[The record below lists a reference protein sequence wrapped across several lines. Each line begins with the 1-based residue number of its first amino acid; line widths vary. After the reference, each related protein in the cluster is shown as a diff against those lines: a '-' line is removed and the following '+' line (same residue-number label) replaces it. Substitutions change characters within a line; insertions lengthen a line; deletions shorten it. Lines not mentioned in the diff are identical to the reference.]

1 MAKYDATGLFEPILL
16 LQEEHGRAA
25 GSNGD
30 RATIGFHCAWL
41 GLCAVAETSAPASPQ
56 SGLTLCDEG
65 AFFPGTD
72 VETKFAIR
80 LAVAAVLLPS
90 AASAQALLPPHE
102 IITSVRSAG
111 LDPISAPQLRRGDRY
126 VLRAIDRRGALVA
139 VAADAATGRV
149 LVVRPAGAGRG
160 PEYAER
166 AYPPDDR
173 ENFAPRRGAY
183 EGQPLATS
191 GEPRVIYAPRD
202 NAALQTPAR
211 NPAAAKPSP
220 KVAAKPS
227 ARSSEPE
234 AAPTSGPDQSRDQ
247 PQDATTGTTSSVP
260 PPAENPSA
268 AVPPVQSFD

>member
-1 MAKYDATGLFEPILL
+1 M
-16 LQEEHGRAA
+16 
-25 GSNGD
+25 
-30 RATIGFHCAWL
+30 
-41 GLCAVAETSAPASPQ
+41 
-56 SGLTLCDEG
+56 
-65 AFFPGTD
+65 
-72 VETKFAIR
+72 ETKIAIC

-126 VLRAIDRRGALVA
+126 VLRAIDGRGALVA
-139 VAADAATGRV
+139 VAADAM
-149 LVVRPAGAGRG
+149 VVRPAGAGRG
-160 PEYAER
+160 PEYAGR
-166 AYPPDDR
+166 AYPPSDYR
-173 ENFAPRRGAY
+173 ANVAPRRGAY
-183 EGQPLATS
+183 EGQPPATS

-247 PQDATTGTTSSVP
+247 PQDATTGTASSVP